1 VVYMCIYCAISS
13 VISAGLVVAVL
24 IMADREKR
32 ALLRMI
38 GCGSPDA
45 PVTVKAG
52 KTAQARA
59 LDAWRN
65 KGK

>member
-1 VVYMCIYCAISS
+1 MCIACMISSAISAVV
-13 VISAGLVVAVL
+13 VIAVL
-24 IMADREKR
+24 VFSAREKR
-32 ALLRMI
+32 DLLRMI